1 MDILVWPLLVYVGAV
16 VVLVTAVLVLSY
28 VLGQRHG
35 ERATGRPYESGSP
48 PTGSARL
55 RLPVRFYLVAM
66 FFVVFDVESIYL
78 FAWAIAWRDV
88 GWAGYV
94 EVLIFI
100 GILLAA
106 LLYLWR
112 LGALDWGR
120 TGRYRLHDRGRMAED
135 R

>member
-1 MDILVWPLLVYVGAV
+1 MDILLWPLLVYIGAV
-16 VVLVTAVLVLSY
+16 VILVTAVLGLSFL
-28 VLGQRHG
+28 LGQHHR
-35 ERATGRPYESGSP
+35 ERTTGRPYESGSP

-66 FFVVFDVESIYL
+66 FFVVFDVESIYI
-78 FAWAIAWRDV
+78 FAWTIAWRQA

-106 LLYLWR
+106 LVYLWR

-120 TGRYRLHDRGRMAED
+120 TGRSRRSV
-135 R
+135 